1 MVSCHAPS
9 AKRFREAALALSPFR
24 EKTPL
29 ARAPCRVTADAGGV
43 AHYLEPLRPGHGAMH
58 YERARLCQRKRAE
71 LVFNGLGQSAASS

>member
-9 AKRFREAALALSPFR
+9 AKRFREVALPPSPFP

-29 ARAPCRVTADAGGV
+29 ARVPRRVTADAGGL

-58 YERARLCQRKRAE
+58 YERASLCQRKRAE

>member
-9 AKRFREAALALSPFR
+9 AKRFREAARPLSPLK
-24 EKTPL
+24 EKTQR
-29 ARAPCRVTADAGGV
+29 ARVPRRATADAGGL

-58 YERARLCQRKRAE
+58 YERARLCQRKRVE